1 MPLQYPPSSPYN
13 PYQAVQKPK
22 NWPLIILIALAVVI
36 VVGFIV
42 LWIMNI
48 VSDDLGDNSNNVGE
62 GDLSDNNSVA
72 VGEPNPAACN
82 EDLYNCGDFET
93 QAEAQAVYDVCFS
106 QTGKDVH
113 GLDGDGNGKACES
126 LL

>member
-1 MPLQYPPSSPYN
+1 MPLQYPSNSPYN
-13 PYQAVQKPK
+13 PYQVIQKPK
-22 NWPLIILIALAVVI
+22 NWPLIILIALGVI
-36 VVGFIV
+36 IIIATGVYFYI
-42 LWIMNI
+42 NNFS
-48 VSDDLGDNSNNVGE
+48 SDSSGDAGP
-62 GDLSDNNSVA
+62 DDNNSIA

-82 EDLYNCGDFET
+82 EDLYNCGDFTT

-126 LL
+126 LP

>member
-1 MPLQYPPSSPYN
+1 MPLQYPSNSPYN
-13 PYQAVQKPK
+13 PYQQVGKPK
-22 NWPLIILIALAVVI
+22 NWPLIILIALGVVI

-48 VSDDLGDNSNNVGE
+48 VSYDLGDNSNNNG
-62 GDLSDNNSVA
+62 GLGDNNSIA

-82 EDLYNCGDFET
+82 EDLYNCSDFT
-93 QAEAQAVYDVCFS
+93 TSAEAQAVYDVCFS

-113 GLDGDGNGKACES
+113 QLDNDGDGKVCEG
-126 LL
+126 LG